1 MVLKLRAAP
10 DCASA
15 FCDVTKEMQNV
26 IASVLGLLVSFS
38 SGPQQEQPRELKGG
52 GHLLGETAEQFFS
65 EGSVGQLL
73 RACEAGD
80 WKAVKQLA
88 KAANPDA
95 KPDAKDLCSKAALVK
110 QQATSGER
118 QQYSGGDHKTMR
130 RDTFTL
136 DGGYLVKIIMVFDA
150 SSIDVEGYHPKYFGE
165 LFAGL
170 REAYG
175 EPSKSYTEPVLD
187 GYGVKYDAHRAE
199 WMGKQDVI
207 TIIEQPGRNG
217 RTEIVVETLAEH
229 NRTTKRPKTENPLQ
243 QESSHSF
250 HEFTGRGRRP
260 ADVKANFHFLPRVSP
275 FLSSLSPSFQPHSL

>member
-1 MVLKLRAAP
+1 
-10 DCASA
+10 
-15 FCDVTKEMQNV
+15 VTEKMQNV
-26 IASVLGLLVSFS
+26 IASVFGLLVSFS

-52 GHLLGETAEQFFS
+52 GHLLGETAEHFFS

-73 RACEAGD
+73 RACKAGD

-88 KAANPDA
+88 RAANPDS
-95 KPDAKDLCSKAALVK
+95 KPDAKDLCAKATLVK

-118 QQYSGGDHKTMR
+118 QEYGGGDHKTMR
-130 RDTFTL
+130 TDTFIL
-136 DGGYLVKIIMVFDA
+136 DGGYLVKIMMVFDT
-150 SSIDVEGYHPKYFGE
+150 SSMDVEGYHPKYFAE

-175 EPSKSYTEPVLD
+175 EPSKSYSEPVFD

-199 WMGKQDVI
+199 WVGKQDVI
-207 TIIEQPGRNG
+207 TIIEHPGRNG

-229 NRTTKRPKTENPLQ
+229 NRATKPHKTENPLQ

-250 HEFTGRGRRP
+250 HEFTGRGSGP
-260 ADVKANFHFLPRVSP
+260 GDVKANFHFLPSVSL
-275 FLSSLSPSFQPHSL
+275 FLFSLSPSLHPHSL